1 MQKINNDI
9 SLSTVISKQK
19 SPVDLL
25 AQEKFSS
32 FLNDEPSSEE
42 EQENQR
48 NSDLDEYQQTL
59 QNQAHLNKLFLE
71 SVA

>member
-19 SPVDLL
+19 SPIDLL

-32 FLNDEPSSEE
+32 FLNDESSSEE
-42 EQENQR
+42 ETTNEQ
-48 NSDLDEYQQTL
+48 NSDLDGFQQTIY
-59 QNQAHLNKLFLE
+59 NQAHLNKLFLE